1 MQAQQGKPGRGAL
14 WLKAIGWL
22 CVLIGLLGI
31 LLPILPGLP
40 ILVVGLMAL
49 STQHK
54 WARRLLAW
62 MRVRFRG
69 LLPRRRGRRSM
80 AAVAANGRSQAK

>member
-1 MQAQQGKPGRGAL
+1 MQAQVMKQGRGAL

-49 STQHK
+49 STQHR

-62 MRVRFRG
+62 VRLRYRH
-69 LLPRRRGRRSM
+69 LLPRRRALS
-80 AAVAANGRSQAK
+80 SIPK